1 MIAIACPWC
10 EDDAPMDI
18 EVLRSAGGRFTC
30 PACRTSVELVEDAE
44 EALPLAA

>member
-18 EVLRSAGGRFTC
+18 EVLRSAGGSFTC
-30 PACRTSVELVEDAE
+30 PACLTSVELVEDAD